1 MSLADIFLDVTRL
14 VSRAWTKRRST
25 GIDRVCEAYCRH
37 FQSRA
42 RAVVQHRGIVRV
54 LDQGNSRKL
63 FSMLLEPGENIR
75 LEVLRFASLILPL
88 APSRIEGNGALYI
101 NTSHTDFD
109 LPSHHRWVEECN
121 LRAVYFL
128 HDLIPLTHP
137 RLTSAHAV
145 KRHLGRVRGAIWH
158 GAGVIVNTRATEM
171 ELRSFARKR
180 ALDVP
185 PVVVAPLAGGQICQV
200 PTQEP
205 ADAVIALD
213 AAHDDH
219 LALSDQTPY
228 FVCLGTIERRKNYR
242 MLLRVWGE
250 LAKDFGK
257 GCPKL
262 VIIGQEGREAREI
275 FDAYY
280 ANRDL
285 QDLVTFRT
293 NATDAEAARLIKG
306 ARALL
311 MPSHAEG
318 YGLPVI
324 EALQMGVPV
333 IANDIPSFREI
344 GQGIAFLLNIN
355 DEAGWKRAIGRF
367 AFADDER
374 DRQLEMMGRFEP
386 PTWTSHFAILD
397 PWLDRL
403 KTVPQAQNERIEV
416 EC

>member
-1 MSLADIFLDVTRL
+1 MSAHDIYLDVTRL

-25 GIDRVCEAYCRH
+25 GIDRVGEAYCRH
-37 FQSRA
+37 LRSRA

-54 LDQGNSRKL
+54 LDQRCSVRL
-63 FSMLLEPGENIR
+63 FEMLLEPGEHFR
-75 LEVLRFASLILPL
+75 LEALRFASLTLPL
-88 APSRIEGNGALYI
+88 APSRIDGKGALYI

-109 LPSHHRWVEECN
+109 LPAHHRWVEECN
-121 LRAVYFL
+121 LQAVYFL

-158 GAGVIVNTRATEM
+158 GAGVIVNTRATEA
-171 ELRSFARKR
+171 ELRLFATKR
-180 ALDVP
+180 GLELP
-185 PVVVAPLAGGQICQV
+185 PVVVAPLASGEVC
-200 PTQEP
+200 
-205 ADAVIALD
+205 DASSIPLENSVSS
-213 AAHDDH
+213 HDVTPDRN
-219 LALSDQTPY
+219 APY

-250 LAKDFGK
+250 LSELFGQT
-257 GCPKL
+257 CPKL
-262 VIIGQEGREAREI
+262 VIIGQEGRKAEEI
-275 FDAYY
+275 FASYN
-280 ANRDL
+280 ANPDL
-285 QDLVTFRT
+285 ANHVTFRT
-293 NATDAEAARLIKG
+293 DASDAEAGRLIKG

-344 GQGIAFLLNIN
+344 GQGIALLLDIT
-355 DEAGWKRAIGRF
+355 DEAEWRRAIGRF
-367 AFADDER
+367 AFENDER
-374 DRQLEMMGRFEP
+374 DRQLEMMGQFLP
-386 PTWTSHFAILD
+386 PTWASHFAILD

-403 KTVPQAQNERIEV
+403 KTVPQAQDERMKIECQTV
-416 EC
+416 

>member
-1 MSLADIFLDVTRL
+1 MSAHDIFLDVTRL
-14 VSRAWTKRRST
+14 VSRAWTRRRST

-37 FQSRA
+37 LRSRA

-54 LDQGNSRKL
+54 LDQRNSRKL
-63 FSMLLEPGENIR
+63 FEMLLEPGERFR
-75 LEVLRFASLILPL
+75 LEALRFASLTLPL
-88 APSRIEGNGALYI
+88 APSRIDGEGALYI

-109 LPSHHRWVEECN
+109 LPAHHRWVEKCD

-180 ALDVP
+180 SIDVP
-185 PVVVAPLAGGQICQV
+185 PVVVAPLAGGRICQLASDELGEV
-200 PTQEP
+200 S
-205 ADAVIALD
+205 
-213 AAHDDH
+213 
-219 LALSDQTPY
+219 ALSPLHTDQARY
-228 FVCLGTIERRKNYR
+228 FVCLGTIERRKNYS
-242 MLLRVWGE
+242 MLLRVWSE
-250 LAKDFGK
+250 LAKEFG
-257 GCPKL
+257 GRCPKL

-280 ANRDL
+280 AAPDL
-285 QDLVTFRT
+285 QRLVSFRT
-293 NATDAEAARLIKG
+293 NANDAEAARLMKG
-306 ARALL
+306 ARSLL

-318 YGLPVI
+318 YGLPVV

-333 IANDIPSFREI
+333 IASDIPSFREI
-344 GQGIAFLLNIN
+344 GQGIAFLLDIN
-355 DEAGWKRAIGRF
+355 DEGEWKRAIGRF
-367 AFADDER
+367 AFADDVR
-374 DRQLEMMGRFEP
+374 NQQLEIMGRFDP
-386 PTWTSHFAILD
+386 PTWKSHFATLD
-397 PWLDRL
+397 PWLEGL
-403 KTVPQAQNERIEV
+403 QSAQQAQIERIEI

>member
-1 MSLADIFLDVTRL
+1 MSAPDIFLDVTRL
-14 VSRAWTKRRST
+14 VSRAWTRRRST

-37 FQSRA
+37 LRSRA

-54 LDQGNSRKL
+54 LDQRNSRRL
-63 FSMLLEPGENIR
+63 FEMLLEPGERFR
-75 LEVLRFASLILPL
+75 LEALRFASLTLPL
-88 APSRIEGNGALYI
+88 APSRIDGEGALYI

-109 LPSHHRWVEECN
+109 LPAHHRWVERCN
-121 LRAVYFL
+121 LRAIYFL

-158 GAGVIVNTRATEM
+158 GAGVIVNTRATEA
-171 ELRSFARKR
+171 ELRRFANKR
-180 ALDVP
+180 GLALP
-185 PVVVAPLAGGQICQV
+185 PVAVAPLAGGRVCDV
-200 PTQEP
+200 SSAPLVKMVSSNDAM
-205 ADAVIALD
+205 ADGD
-213 AAHDDH
+213 A
-219 LALSDQTPY
+219 PY

-242 MLLRVWGE
+242 MLLRVWAKLSETFGE
-250 LAKDFGK
+250 A
-257 GCPKL
+257 CPKL
-262 VIIGQEGREAREI
+262 VIIGQEGRKAEEI
-275 FDAYY
+275 FAAYN
-280 ANRDL
+280 ANPDL
-285 QDLVTFRT
+285 ANHVTFRT
-293 NATDAEAARLIKG
+293 DASDAEAGRLIKG

-344 GQGIAFLLNIN
+344 GQGIALLLDIN

-374 DRQLEMMGRFEP
+374 DRQLEMMGRFSP
-386 PTWTSHFAILD
+386 PTWASHFAILD

-403 KTVPQAQNERIEV
+403 KTAPQAQNERIEV

>member
-1 MSLADIFLDVTRL
+1 MSAPDIFLDVTRL
-14 VSRAWTKRRST
+14 VSRAWTRRRST

-37 FQSRA
+37 LQSRA

-54 LDQGNSRKL
+54 LDRHNSRKL
-63 FSMLLEPGENIR
+63 FQMLLEPSEHFR
-75 LEVLRFASLILPL
+75 LEALRFASLTLPL
-88 APSRIEGNGALYI
+88 APSRIDGKGALYI

-109 LPSHHRWVEECN
+109 LPAHHRWVERCN

-158 GAGVIVNTRATEM
+158 GAGVIVNTRATEV
-171 ELRSFARKR
+171 ELRRFASKR
-180 ALDVP
+180 GLALP
-185 PVVVAPLAGGQICQV
+185 PVTVAPLAGGRVC
-200 PTQEP
+200 
-205 ADAVIALD
+205 DASSAPLLETVSSNDEMPDGNA
-213 AAHDDH
+213 
-219 LALSDQTPY
+219 PY

-242 MLLRVWGE
+242 MLLRVWGKLFE
-250 LAKDFGK
+250 TFGQA
-257 GCPKL
+257 CPKL
-262 VIIGQEGREAREI
+262 VIIGQEGSKAEEI
-275 FDAYY
+275 FAAYH
-280 ANRDL
+280 ANPDL
-285 QDLVTFRT
+285 ANYVTFRT
-293 NATDAEAARLIKG
+293 DASDAEAGRLITG

-344 GQGIAFLLNIN
+344 GQGIALLLDIN

-374 DRQLEMMGRFEP
+374 DRQLEMMGRFSP
-386 PTWTSHFAILD
+386 PTWASHFAILD

>member
-1 MSLADIFLDVTRL
+1 MSASDVFLDVTRL

-42 RAVVQHRGIVRV
+42 RAVVQHRGVVRV
-54 LDQGNSRKL
+54 LDRRNSRKL
-63 FSMLLEPGENIR
+63 FQMLLEPGEHFR
-75 LEVLRFASLILPL
+75 LEALRFASLNFPL
-88 APSRIEGNGALYI
+88 APSRCDGRGALYI

-109 LPSHHRWVEECN
+109 LPAHHRWVEECN

-137 RLTSAHAV
+137 RLTNAHAV

-158 GAGVIVNTRATEM
+158 GAGVIVNTRATET
-171 ELRSFARKR
+171 ELRSFAKKR
-180 ALDVP
+180 GLDVP
-185 PVVVAPLAGGQICQV
+185 PVVVAPLAGGRVCELPCDDV
-200 PTQEP
+200 GE
-205 ADAVIALD
+205 VVSALD
-213 AAHDDH
+213 VTVNTAA
-219 LALSDQTPY
+219 AAPY
-228 FVCLGTIERRKNYR
+228 FVALGTIERRKNYR
-242 MLLRVWGE
+242 MLLRVWSE
-250 LAKDFGK
+250 LVKSFGK
-257 GCPKL
+257 DCPKL

-280 ANRDL
+280 AKPDL
-285 QDLVTFRT
+285 EEVVTFRT
-293 NATDAEAARLIKG
+293 NATDAEAGRLIKG

-333 IANDIPSFREI
+333 IASDIPSFREI
-344 GQGIAFLLNIN
+344 GQGIAFLLDIN
-355 DEAGWKRAIGRF
+355 DEAGWRRAIGRF
-367 AFADDER
+367 AFADEER
-374 DRQLEMMGRFEP
+374 DRQLEMMGRFVP

-397 PWLDRL
+397 PWLDQLGSVSRS
-403 KTVPQAQNERIEV
+403 QNERMKIE
-416 EC
+416 C

>member
-1 MSLADIFLDVTRL
+1 
-14 VSRAWTKRRST
+14 
-25 GIDRVCEAYCRH
+25 
-37 FQSRA
+37 
-42 RAVVQHRGIVRV
+42 VVQHRGIVRV
-54 LDQGNSRKL
+54 LDQDNSRKL
-63 FSMLLEPGENIR
+63 FAMLLEPGENIR

-88 APSRIEGNGALYI
+88 APSRIDGQGALYI

-121 LRAVYFL
+121 LRPVYFL

-145 KRHLGRVRGAIWH
+145 KRHLGRVRGALWH
-158 GAGVIVNTRATEM
+158 GAGVIVNTRSTET
-171 ELRSFARKR
+171 ELRSFAHEHSLK
-180 ALDVP
+180 VP
-185 PVVVAPLAGGQICQV
+185 PVVAAPLAGGQICQV
-200 PTQEP
+200 PIDEP
-205 ADAVIALD
+205 ADEVSALD
-213 AAHDDH
+213 TAHKDQ
-219 LALSDQTPY
+219 AQSDQTPY
-228 FVCLGTIERRKNYR
+228 FACLGTIERRKNYL
-242 MLLRVWGE
+242 MLLRLWAE
-250 LAKDFGK
+250 FAKDFGER
-257 GCPKL
+257 CPKL

-280 ANRDL
+280 ADPALRN
-285 QDLVTFRT
+285 LVKFRT
-293 NATDAEAARLIKG
+293 NAADSEAARLIKD

-333 IANDIPSFREI
+333 IASDIPSFREV

-355 DEAGWKRAIGRF
+355 DEGGWKRAIGRF

-374 DRQLEMMGRFEP
+374 DRQLEMMGRFVP

-403 KTVPQAQNERIEV
+403 KNAPQAQNERIEV